1 MSEDLRLVDY
11 CVVADVKAVLQI
23 DLAQTSM
30 DSLTILF
37 KTKPPTATTL
47 IGEVIGRAILR
58 NILKNKP

>member
-30 DSLTILF
+30 DLEL
-37 KTKPPTATTL
+37 A
-47 IGEVIGRAILR
+47 GVE
-58 NILKNKP
+58 